1 MYWTSSS
8 KNINKRV
15 VQEVIPIIPISE
27 KKKKELASRMYKE
40 LLNNMK
46 HSIQQKKWVKDLNR
60 NFTKYIKMKKKST
73 WKSFNTIS
81 NQQKGN

>member
-60 NFTKYIKMKKKST
+60 NFTKYIKMKKK
-73 WKSFNTIS
+73 KHMEKF
-81 NQQKGN
+81 